1 MFMKKLFYLIALVAF
16 TLTSCEKN
24 ELVKQEI
31 SQETEQKI
39 DNIISVMKTNSN
51 VASSIKSSIIG
62 QQQRVSA
69 NGETPTLDNET
80 QAAVDAFVENPREV
94 LTEIALEEQGA
105 EKIDLLESVYMQEDK
120 EIIMEKLETFV
131 PADSL
136 AMYDNALS
144 EAENSIYSIGQ
155 PQYTNSL
162 LQKAKLVDYDKKLH
176 FMAGASVCMGAGA
189 LVYVFAKWFSI
200 KVKAAAIIV
209 VGISAAVLFGLAKEI
224 YDEYD
229 YGGADLNDFLATFLG
244 GVTGATIAWGIYATL
259 YSGSPLLAGV
269 LTGAVGVVF
278 GWEPG
283 KQLLVLI
290 GNKIKK

>member
-1 MFMKKLFYLIALVAF
+1 MFMKKLFYLITLVVFA
-16 TLTSCEKN
+16 LTSCDKN

-69 NGETPTLDNET
+69 DGETPTLDNET
-80 QAAVDAFVENPREV
+80 QAAVDDFIENPREV

-136 AMYDNALS
+136 AMIETLMNQSSNAPLNI
-144 EAENSIYSIGQ
+144 NSNPYFAKNFTQ
-155 PQYTNSL
+155 NSNVVL
-162 LQKAKLVDYDKKLH
+162 LNDTKLH
-176 FMAGASVCMGAGA
+176 IMAGAAACMGAA
-189 LVYVFAKWFSI
+189 SLVYVFAKWFSF
-200 KVKAAAIIV
+200 KVKIAAIVV
-209 VGISAAVLFGLAKEI
+209 VGISAAVLFGVAKEL
-224 YDEYD
+224 YDSVSGGGVEWRD
-229 YGGADLNDFLATFLG
+229 FWNTVIGGVGGATVSWAIFAVIKSPTIAG
-244 GVTGATIAWGIYATL
+244 VAIVTAAIIIGVTPLKTL
-259 YSGSPLLAGV
+259 ITTVKERG
-269 LTGAVGVVF
+269 
-278 GWEPG
+278 
-283 KQLLVLI
+283 
-290 GNKIKK
+290 